1 MAEELKKEQNQTMH
15 LERNRKNME
24 VYFSLTCSKR
34 NTNHFK
40 VTVRD
45 LQMRLKET
53 EEVAMKGGKVQ
64 IQTLDQRVRQLEN
77 ELDLEQGKTMDAL
90 KAKIKNCDF
99 TFAFKL

>member
-1 MAEELKKEQNQTMH
+1 M
-15 LERNRKNME
+15 
-24 VYFSLTCSKR
+24 
-34 NTNHFK
+34 
-40 VTVRD
+40 TVRD

-90 KAKIKNCDF
+90 KAKIKNCE
-99 TFAFKL
+99 LY

>member
-15 LERNRKNME
+15 LERQRKNME
-24 VYFSLTCSKR
+24 VT
-34 NTNHFK
+34 T
-40 VTVRD
+40 RD

-53 EEVAMKGGKVQ
+53 EEIAMKGGKVQ

-90 KAKIKNCDF
+90 KDLIKIIRQ
-99 TFAFKL
+99 

>member
-1 MAEELKKEQNQTMH
+1 M
-15 LERNRKNME
+15 
-24 VYFSLTCSKR
+24 
-34 NTNHFK
+34 
-40 VTVRD
+40 TVRD

-90 KAKIKNCDF
+90 KARIENCE
-99 TFAFKL
+99 LSSVYQCIYQL